1 MTGATHVV
9 LAATATL
16 ILGQQSGHMPQGA
29 LAWGIVLGAALIP
42 DIDEPRSTASNP
54 AGLFN
59 KLMPRWVQNFLNT
72 PFQAI
77 SSSLRSVFG
86 HRGATHYLIWP
97 LVCGAIG
104 WYYSLT
110 MLWWLAWGYLLHLL
124 ADWVTQMGI
133 PAFGPFRRRNFSILP
148 KPLRIKT
155 GGPVETLINTICW
168 LYLLYAVY
176 VYF

>member
-9 LAATATL
+9 IAAAATL
-16 ILGQQSGHMPQGA
+16 IVGQQTGHTPQDL
-29 LAWGIVLGAALIP
+29 LAWGVILGAALIP

-54 AGLFN
+54 AGLFG
-59 KLMPRWVQNFLNT
+59 KLMPRWVQTFLNT

-97 LVCGAIG
+97 LVCGALG
-104 WYYSLT
+104 WYYSLPL
-110 MLWWLAWGYLLHLL
+110 LWWLAWGYLLHLL
-124 ADWVTQMGI
+124 ADWVTQVGI
-133 PAFGPFRRRNFSILP
+133 PALGPVRRRNFSILP

-176 VYF
+176 RYF

>member
-1 MTGATHVV
+1 VV
-9 LAATATL
+9 IAAAATV
-16 ILGQQSGHMPQGA
+16 ILGQETGFSPPGILG
-29 LAWGIVLGAALIP
+29 WGVVLVGALIP

-59 KLMPRWVQNFLNT
+59 KLMPRWVRDFLNT

-97 LVCGAIG
+97 IIMGGWAWYSETPLVA
-104 WYYSLT
+104 WF
-110 MLWWLAWGYLLHLL
+110 AWGYSLHEL
-124 ADWVTQMGI
+124 ADLITRTGI
-133 PAFGPFRRRNFSILP
+133 PALGPFYRKNVSILP
-148 KPLRIKT
+148 KPLRLKT
-155 GGPVETLINTICW
+155 GGAVEDLISTACW
-168 LYLLYAVY
+168 IYLIYAVY